1 MITGLHLAFP
11 AFAFHLHLLQ
21 IGISVDVQFRRAI
34 VFFSPYEPRPGLSG
48 PRGGPTG

>member
-21 IGISVDVQFRRAI
+21 IGISVDVQFRPA
-34 VFFSPYEPRPGLSG
+34 VVFSPYEPRPALSG
-48 PRGGPTG
+48 PGGGPTG